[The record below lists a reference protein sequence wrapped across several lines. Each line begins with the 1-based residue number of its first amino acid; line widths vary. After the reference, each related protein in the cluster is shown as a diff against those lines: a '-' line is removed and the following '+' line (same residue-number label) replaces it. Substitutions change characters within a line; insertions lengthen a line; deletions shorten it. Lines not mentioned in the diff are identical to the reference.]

1 MNLIGS
7 GIFKGMA
14 VTLKNFVGSYF
25 DKERLTTKEYAW
37 RSNYKLPE
45 RAGDYPKEEAE
56 QLSDTTTV
64 THYSRN
70 FPMLLHDQGE
80 PMDTVRCV
88 ACQICERE
96 CPPQCI
102 YIEKSTDKKERSG
115 NKAQFYPAKF
125 DIDVS
130 VCMSCQ
136 ICVEVCPFD
145 AIVMNSQFELSTP
158 DRFGGLLLRRDDLLK
173 SNDYYHKIH
182 PEEAAARDKRIADEK
197 AAKEAKKKAA
207 EAAKKKAAEAK
218 AKAEAETKAKE
229 EAESANKPTEPSEIP
244 SAEPPAT
251 SSTQPEKEESAE

>member
-1 MNLIGS
+1 MSILGG

-14 VTLKNFVGSYF
+14 VTLRNFLGSYTNK
-25 DKERLTTKEYAW
+25 KERLPTIDYSW
-37 RSNYKLPE
+37 RADGALPQGI
-45 RAGDYPKEEAE
+45 GDYPKEKGE

-64 THYSRN
+64 TEYSRN
-70 FPMLLHDQGE
+70 FPMLLHDGGE

-102 YIEKSTDKKERSG
+102 YIEKDYDENGKYIKR
-115 NKAQFYPAKF
+115 PAVF

-158 DRFGGLLLRRDDLLK
+158 DRFGGLLVRRDDLLK

-182 PEEAAARDKRIADEK
+182 PEEAAARDQKMAVEK

-207 EAAKKKAAEAK
+207 AEKAKAAAEKKAAEA
-218 AKAEAETKAKE
+218 AKE
-229 EAESANKPTEPSEIP
+229 EAE
-244 SAEPPAT
+244 
-251 SSTQPEKEESAE
+251 

>member
-1 MNLIGS
+1 MSIIGG

-14 VTLKNFVGSYF
+14 VTLRNFLGSYTNK
-25 DKERLTTKEYAW
+25 KERLPTIDYSW
-37 RSNYKLPE
+37 RADGALPQGI
-45 RAGDYPKEEAE
+45 GDYPKEKGE

-64 THYSRN
+64 TEYSRN
-70 FPMLLHDQGE
+70 FPMLLHDGGE

-102 YIEKSTDKKERSG
+102 YIEKDYDENGKYIKR
-115 NKAQFYPAKF
+115 PAVF

-158 DRFGGLLLRRDDLLK
+158 DRFGGLLMRRDDLLK

-182 PEEAAARDKRIADEK
+182 PEEAAARDAKMAAEK

-207 EAAKKKAAEAK
+207 AEKARAAAEKKAAEA
-218 AKAEAETKAKE
+218 AKE
-229 EAESANKPTEPSEIP
+229 DAK
-244 SAEPPAT
+244 
-251 SSTQPEKEESAE
+251 

>member
-1 MNLIGS
+1 MSLLGG
-7 GIFKGMA
+7 GIFKGMT
-14 VTLKNFVGSYF
+14 VTLRNFIGSYF
-25 DKERLTTKEYAW
+25 SKERLTTNDYSW
-37 RSNYKLPE
+37 RPDGDLPQGI
-45 RAGDYPKEEAE
+45 GDYPKEEGE

-64 THYSRN
+64 TKYSRN
-70 FPMLLHDQGE
+70 FPMLLHDGGE

-102 YIEKSTDKKERSG
+102 YIEKDYDENGKYIKR
-115 NKAQFYPAKF
+115 PAIF

-158 DRFGGLLLRRDDLLK
+158 DRFGGLLVRRDDLLK
-173 SNDYYHKIH
+173 SNAYYHQIH
-182 PEEAAARDKRIADEK
+182 PEEAAPRDQKMAVEK

-207 EAAKKKAAEAK
+207 EEKARAAAEKKAAEA
-218 AKAEAETKAKE
+218 AKGDAE
-229 EAESANKPTEPSEIP
+229 
-244 SAEPPAT
+244 
-251 SSTQPEKEESAE
+251 

>member
-1 MNLIGS
+1 
-7 GIFKGMA
+7 
-14 VTLKNFVGSYF
+14 
-25 DKERLTTKEYAW
+25 
-37 RSNYKLPE
+37 
-45 RAGDYPKEEAE
+45 
-56 QLSDTTTV
+56 
-64 THYSRN
+64 
-70 FPMLLHDQGE
+70 MLLHDEGE
-80 PMDTVRCV
+80 AMDNIRCV

-102 YIEKSTDKKERSG
+102 YIEKSKDKKERGG
-115 NKAQFYPAKF
+115 NKAQFYPATF

-182 PEEAAARDKRIADEK
+182 PEEAAGRDKRIADEK

-207 EAAKKKAAEAK
+207 EEAKKKAAEAK
-218 AKAEAETKAKE
+218 AKAEAEAKAKE
-229 EAESANKPTEPSEIP
+229 EAESAGKPAEAPAPSPTDTKKEGN
-244 SAEPPAT
+244 AE
-251 SSTQPEKEESAE
+251 

>member
-1 MNLIGS
+1 MSILGG

-14 VTLKNFVGSYF
+14 VTLRNFVGSYTNK
-25 DKERLTTKEYAW
+25 KERLPTNDYSW
-37 RSNYKLPE
+37 RADGVLPQGI
-45 RAGDYPKEEAE
+45 GDYPNEKGE

-64 THYSRN
+64 TEYSRN
-70 FPMLLHDQGE
+70 FPMLLHDGGE

-102 YIEKSTDKKERSG
+102 YIEKDYDENGKYIKR
-115 NKAQFYPAKF
+115 PAVF

-158 DRFGGLLLRRDDLLK
+158 DRFGGLLVRRDDLLK

-182 PEEAAARDKRIADEK
+182 PEEAAARDQKMAVEK

-207 EAAKKKAAEAK
+207 AEKAKAAAEKKAAEA
-218 AKAEAETKAKE
+218 AKE
-229 EAESANKPTEPSEIP
+229 EAE
-244 SAEPPAT
+244 
-251 SSTQPEKEESAE
+251 

>member
-1 MNLIGS
+1 MSILGG

-14 VTLKNFVGSYF
+14 VTLRNFVGSYF
-25 DKERLTTKEYAW
+25 YKDRLTTNDYSW
-37 RSNYKLPE
+37 RPNDKLPQ
-45 RAGDYPKEEAE
+45 RAGDYPKEEGE
-56 QLSDTTTV
+56 QRRDTTTV
-64 THYSRN
+64 TNYSRN
-70 FPMLLHDQGE
+70 FPMLLHDGGE

-102 YIEKSTDKKERSG
+102 YIEKDYDENGKYIKR
-115 NKAQFYPAKF
+115 PAVF

-158 DRFGGLLLRRDDLLK
+158 NRFGGLLLRRDDLLK
-173 SNDYYHKIH
+173 SNDYYHQIH
-182 PEEAAARDKRIADEK
+182 PEEAAARDQQMAEAK

-207 EAAKKKAAEAK
+207 AEAAKKKAEEK
-218 AKAEAETKAKE
+218 AKAEAEAKARE
-229 EAESANKPTEPSEIP
+229 EAEDKTEDTE
-244 SAEPPAT
+244 
-251 SSTQPEKEESAE
+251 

>member
-1 MNLIGS
+1 MSILGA
-7 GIFKGMA
+7 GIFKGMG

-25 DKERLTTKEYAW
+25 DKDRLTTNDYSW
-37 RSNYKLPE
+37 RPADKLPQS
-45 RAGDYPKEEAE
+45 AGEYPKEEGE

-64 THYSRN
+64 TNYSRN
-70 FPMLLHDQGE
+70 FPMLLHDGGE

-102 YIEKSTDKKERSG
+102 YIEKDYNENGKYIK
-115 NKAQFYPAKF
+115 QPAVF

-158 DRFGGLLLRRDDLLK
+158 NRFGGLLLRRDDLLK
-173 SNDYYHKIH
+173 SNDYYHQIH
-182 PEEAAARDKRIADEK
+182 PEEAAARDQQMAEAK

-207 EAAKKKAAEAK
+207 AEAAKKKAEEK
-218 AKAEAETKAKE
+218 AKAEAEAKARE
-229 EAESANKPTEPSEIP
+229 EAEDKTEDTE
-244 SAEPPAT
+244 
-251 SSTQPEKEESAE
+251 

>member
-1 MNLIGS
+1 MSMLGG

-14 VTLKNFVGSYF
+14 VTLRNFVGSYF
-25 DKERLTTKEYAW
+25 NKERLVTNDYSW
-37 RSNYKLPE
+37 RPVAALPQSVGE
-45 RAGDYPKEEAE
+45 YPKEEGE

-64 THYSRN
+64 TNYSRN
-70 FPMLLHDQGE
+70 FPMLLHDGGE
-80 PMDTVRCV
+80 PMDTIRCV

-102 YIEKSTDKKERSG
+102 YIEKSTEKKENAG
-115 NKAQFYPAKF
+115 DKPQFYPATF

-173 SNDYYHKIH
+173 SNGYYHKIH
-182 PEEAAARDKRIADEK
+182 PEEAAARDKRIAEEK

-207 EAAKKKAAEAK
+207 AEAAKKMAEEK
-218 AKAEAETKAKE
+218 AKADAEANEGTPDMQE
-229 EAESANKPTEPSEIP
+229 DAE
-244 SAEPPAT
+244 
-251 SSTQPEKEESAE
+251 

>member
-1 MNLIGS
+1 MSILGG

-14 VTLKNFVGSYF
+14 VTLRNFVGPYINK
-25 DKERLTTKEYAW
+25 KERLPTNDYSW
-37 RSNYKLPE
+37 RPDGALPQGI
-45 RAGDYPKEEAE
+45 GDYPKEKGE

-64 THYSRN
+64 TEYSRN
-70 FPMLLHDQGE
+70 FPMLLHDGGE

-102 YIEKSTDKKERSG
+102 YIEKDYDENGKYIKR
-115 NKAQFYPAKF
+115 PAVF

-158 DRFGGLLLRRDDLLK
+158 NRFGGLLVRRDDLLK
-173 SNDYYHKIH
+173 SNDYYHQIH
-182 PEEAAARDKRIADEK
+182 PEEAASRDQKMAVEK

-207 EAAKKKAAEAK
+207 AEKARAAAEQKAVEAAKGDAE
-218 AKAEAETKAKE
+218 
-229 EAESANKPTEPSEIP
+229 
-244 SAEPPAT
+244 
-251 SSTQPEKEESAE
+251 

>member
-1 MNLIGS
+1 MSILGA
-7 GIFKGMA
+7 GIFKGMK
-14 VTLKNFVGSYF
+14 VTLWNFVLSYF
-25 DKERLTTKEYAW
+25 RRDRLTTNDYSW
-37 RSNYKLPE
+37 RPDGDLPQ
-45 RAGDYPKEEAE
+45 GIGVYPKEEGE

-64 THYSRN
+64 TNYSRN
-70 FPMLLHDQGE
+70 FPMLLHDGGE

-102 YIEKSTDKKERSG
+102 YIEKDYDENGKYIKR
-115 NKAQFYPAKF
+115 PAVF

-158 DRFGGLLLRRDDLLK
+158 DRFGGLLVRRDDLLK
-173 SNDYYHKIH
+173 SNDYYHQIH
-182 PEEAAARDKRIADEK
+182 PEEAAARDQKMAAEK

-207 EAAKKKAAEAK
+207 EEKARAAAEKKAAEA
-218 AKAEAETKAKE
+218 AMGDAE
-229 EAESANKPTEPSEIP
+229 
-244 SAEPPAT
+244 
-251 SSTQPEKEESAE
+251 

>member
-1 MNLIGS
+1 MSILGG
-7 GIFKGMA
+7 GILKGMA

-37 RSNYKLPE
+37 KAEDMLPE
-45 RAGDYPKEEAE
+45 RAGDYPKEEGE
-56 QLSDTTTV
+56 QLRDTTTV

-70 FPMLLHDQGE
+70 FPMLLHDKGE
-80 PMDTVRCV
+80 PMDNVRCV

-102 YIEKSTDKKERSG
+102 YIEKSKDKKERGG
-115 NKAQFYPAKF
+115 NKAQFYPATF

-182 PEEAAARDKRIADEK
+182 PEEAAARDKRITDEK
-197 AAKEAKKKAA
+197 TAKEAKKKAA

-218 AKAEAETKAKE
+218 AKAEAEATAKPG
-229 EAESANKPTEPSEIP
+229 ESADTPATEPHTKPTPKP
-244 SAEPPAT
+244 K
-251 SSTQPEKEESAE
+251 KEDGIE

>member
-1 MNLIGS
+1 MSLLGG
-7 GIFKGMA
+7 GIFKGMT
-14 VTLKNFVGSYF
+14 VTLRNFIGSYF
-25 DKERLTTKEYAW
+25 SKERLTTNDYSW
-37 RSNYKLPE
+37 RPDGDLPQGI
-45 RAGDYPKEEAE
+45 GDYPKEEGE

-64 THYSRN
+64 TKYSRN
-70 FPMLLHDQGE
+70 FPMLLHDGGE

-102 YIEKSTDKKERSG
+102 YIEKDYDENGKYIKR
-115 NKAQFYPAKF
+115 PAIF

-158 DRFGGLLLRRDDLLK
+158 DRFSGLLVRRDDLLK
-173 SNDYYHKIH
+173 SNDYYHQIH
-182 PEEAAARDKRIADEK
+182 PEEAAARDQKMAVEK

-207 EAAKKKAAEAK
+207 EEKARAAAEQKAAEA
-218 AKAEAETKAKE
+218 AKGDAE
-229 EAESANKPTEPSEIP
+229 
-244 SAEPPAT
+244 
-251 SSTQPEKEESAE
+251 

>member
-1 MNLIGS
+1 MSILGG

-14 VTLKNFVGSYF
+14 VTLRNFLGSYTNR
-25 DKERLTTKEYAW
+25 KERLPTIDYSW
-37 RSNYKLPE
+37 RADGALPQGI
-45 RAGDYPKEEAE
+45 GDYPKEKGE

-64 THYSRN
+64 TEYSRN
-70 FPMLLHDQGE
+70 FPMLLHDGGE

-102 YIEKSTDKKERSG
+102 YIEKDYDENGKYIKR
-115 NKAQFYPAKF
+115 PAVF

-158 DRFGGLLLRRDDLLK
+158 DRFGGLLMRRDNLLK

-182 PEEAAARDKRIADEK
+182 PEEAAARDAKIAAEK

-207 EAAKKKAAEAK
+207 AEKARAAAEKKAAEA
-218 AKAEAETKAKE
+218 AKE
-229 EAESANKPTEPSEIP
+229 DAK
-244 SAEPPAT
+244 
-251 SSTQPEKEESAE
+251 

>member
-1 MNLIGS
+1 MSLLGG

-14 VTLKNFVGSYF
+14 VTLRNFVGSYF

-37 RSNYKLPE
+37 RTDDKLPE

-70 FPMLLHDQGE
+70 FPMLLHDEGE

-102 YIEKSTDKKERSG
+102 YIEKSKDKKERGG
-115 NKAQFYPAKF
+115 NKAQFYPATF

-158 DRFGGLLLRRDDLLK
+158 DRFGGLLLRREDLLK
-173 SNDYYHKIH
+173 SNDYYNKIH

-207 EAAKKKAAEAK
+207 EAK

-229 EAESANKPTEPSEIP
+229 EAGGIEKPTETPDT
-244 SAEPPAT
+244 PPADT
-251 SSTQPEKEESAE
+251 KKEGNAE

>member
-1 MNLIGS
+1 MSILGA
-7 GIFKGMA
+7 GIFKGMK
-14 VTLKNFVGSYF
+14 VTLWNFVLSYF
-25 DKERLTTKEYAW
+25 RRDRLTTNDYSW
-37 RSNYKLPE
+37 RPDGDLPQGT
-45 RAGDYPKEEAE
+45 GDYPKEEGE

-64 THYSRN
+64 TNYSRN
-70 FPMLLHDQGE
+70 FPMLLHDGGE

-102 YIEKSTDKKERSG
+102 YIEKDYDENGKYIKR
-115 NKAQFYPAKF
+115 PAVF

-158 DRFGGLLLRRDDLLK
+158 DRFGGLLVRRDDLLK
-173 SNDYYHKIH
+173 SNDYYHQIH
-182 PEEAAARDKRIADEK
+182 PEEAAARDQKMAAEK

-207 EAAKKKAAEAK
+207 EEKARAAAEKKAAEA
-218 AKAEAETKAKE
+218 AMGDAE
-229 EAESANKPTEPSEIP
+229 
-244 SAEPPAT
+244 
-251 SSTQPEKEESAE
+251 

>member
-1 MNLIGS
+1 MSILGG

-14 VTLKNFVGSYF
+14 VTLRNFVGSYF
-25 DKERLTTKEYAW
+25 RKERFITTNDYSW
-37 RSNYKLPE
+37 RPENKLPQSI
-45 RAGDYPKEEAE
+45 GDYPKEEGE

-64 THYSRN
+64 NHYSRN
-70 FPMLLHDQGE
+70 FPMLLHDTGE
-80 PMDTVRCV
+80 PMDTIRCV

-102 YIEKSTDKKERSG
+102 YIEKSTEKKENADG
-115 NKAQFYPAKF
+115 KPQFYPAKF

-158 DRFGGLLLRRDDLLK
+158 DRFGGLLVRRDDLLK

-182 PEEAAARDKRIADEK
+182 PQEAATRDQEMADDK

-207 EAAKKKAAEAK
+207 AEKAKAAAEAKVAAAEAK
-218 AKAEAETKAKE
+218 AKED
-229 EAESANKPTEPSEIP
+229 TE
-244 SAEPPAT
+244 
-251 SSTQPEKEESAE
+251 

>member
-1 MNLIGS
+1 MSLLGG

-14 VTLKNFVGSYF
+14 VTLRNFVGSYF

-37 RSNYKLPE
+37 RTDDKLPE

-70 FPMLLHDQGE
+70 FPMLLHDEGE

-102 YIEKSTDKKERSG
+102 YIEKSKDKKERGG
-115 NKAQFYPAKF
+115 NKAQFYPATF

-207 EAAKKKAAEAK
+207 EAK
-218 AKAEAETKAKE
+218 AKAEAEAKAKE
-229 EAESANKPTEPSEIP
+229 ETGGIEKPTETPDT
-244 SAEPPAT
+244 PPADT
-251 SSTQPEKEESAE
+251 KKEGNAE

>member
-1 MNLIGS
+1 MSILGG

-14 VTLKNFVGSYF
+14 VTLRNFLGSYTN
-25 DKERLTTKEYAW
+25 KKKRLPTIDYSW
-37 RSNYKLPE
+37 RADGALPQGI
-45 RAGDYPKEEAE
+45 GDYPKEKGE

-64 THYSRN
+64 TEYSRN
-70 FPMLLHDQGE
+70 FPMLLHDGGE

-102 YIEKSTDKKERSG
+102 YIEKDYDENGKYIKR
-115 NKAQFYPAKF
+115 PAVF

-158 DRFGGLLLRRDDLLK
+158 DRFGGLLMRRDDLLK

-182 PEEAAARDKRIADEK
+182 PEEAAARDAKMAAEK

-207 EAAKKKAAEAK
+207 AEKARAAAEKKAAEA
-218 AKAEAETKAKE
+218 AKE
-229 EAESANKPTEPSEIP
+229 DAK
-244 SAEPPAT
+244 
-251 SSTQPEKEESAE
+251 